1 MGFFSELDIE
11 LEPKKEHL
19 RNRDIPTERRTFQEE
34 TIDGQISLW
43 KDTSKPEQLT
53 NQEKIAILRDDI
65 SSPYWKTGI
74 NKLVPGTIPSSYQYA
89 KKRNYN

>member
-11 LEPKKEHL
+11 LEPKKEYI
-19 RNRDIPTERRTFQEE
+19 RNRDIPSDREMSQEE
-34 TIDGQISLW
+34 FIDEQMSLW
-43 KDTSKPEQLT
+43 EEHDKPKPLT
-53 NQEKIAILRDDI
+53 YREKIAILKDDI

-74 NKLVPGTIPSSYQYA
+74 NKLVPGTIPSPYQYA